1 LYEHFN
7 EQLEEIKGTNA
18 IQSGK
23 QIQPENVLGKV
34 IKLYLFVWRA
44 ELPRMVRPGNT
55 KGDSITVP
63 LTSCLTGSESA
74 V

>member
-23 QIQPENVLGKV
+23 QMRPENVPGKV
-34 IKLYLFVWRA
+34 IKLHLFFHFLFGKLRSSEW
-44 ELPRMVRPGNT
+44 LDQGIL
-55 KGDSITVP
+55 KGDVS
-63 LTSCLTGSESA
+63 LYR
-74 V
+74 